1 MIWSVHISRAVYVA
15 AELGVADLLAGG
27 PMTAAQ
33 LAQATRVHEPSL
45 YRCCGCP
52 PRLGVL
58 TEQDGRLFA
67 LTVLGERLRAEV
79 PASVRLWALLCES
92 LETALGFEPL
102 TELCRQV
109 IEACVPERDL
119 GAESCDDRRIGQAIG
134 RNNAAGSPVPGIMF
148 LVTESEEL
156 PGRRHW
162 PQRYLAVAGFWR
174 SAPASASGLPGWSMA
189 WERAGTSR
197 SSRSSSMMRCSGWR
211 CQRHG
216 RRGCASSAVMGRRS
230 PAASVSLT

>member
-1 MIWSVHISRAVYVA
+1 MIWGVHISRAVYVA

-45 YRCCGCP
+45 YRVL
-52 PRLGVL
+52 RLLAALGVL
-58 TEQDGRLFA
+58 TEQDGCLFA

-79 PASVRLWALLCES
+79 PASVRSWALLVES

-134 RNNAAGSPVPGIMF
+134 RTM
-148 LVTESEEL
+148 L
-156 PGRRHW
+156 PA
-162 PQRYLAVAGFWR
+162 PRY
-174 SAPASASGLPGWSMA
+174 PAL
-189 WERAGTSR
+189 
-197 SSRSSSMMRCSGWR
+197 CS
-211 CQRHG
+211 
-216 RRGCASSAVMGRRS
+216 
-230 PAASVSLT
+230 L